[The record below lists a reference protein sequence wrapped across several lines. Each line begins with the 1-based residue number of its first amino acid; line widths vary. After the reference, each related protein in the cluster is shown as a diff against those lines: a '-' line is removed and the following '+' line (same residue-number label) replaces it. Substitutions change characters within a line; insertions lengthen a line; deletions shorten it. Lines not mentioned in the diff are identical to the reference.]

1 VPKAS
6 ARISLTKPTK
16 MRICSMGYVATTS
29 IHISAIIEQHN
40 FFSSEPTF
48 RFYFIH
54 YNALENG
61 VP

>member
-1 VPKAS
+1 
-6 ARISLTKPTK
+6 
-16 MRICSMGYVATTS
+16 MGYVATTS